1 MMPGG
6 MAHPF
11 GMPGMGHPHEGDEE
25 MAELMQSDME
35 LEHQTMHLAHR
46 LRGAKTDQAETLKTE
61 LSEVISKH
69 FDVRQQKRELQI
81 KRMEESLEKL
91 RETVKKRAE
100 AREEIV
106 KKRLGELV
114 GEQGELDF

>member
-1 MMPGG
+1 MT
-6 MAHPF
+6 
-11 GMPGMGHPHEGDEE
+11 
-25 MAELMQSDME
+25 ELTQSDME
-35 LEHQTMHLAHR
+35 LEHRTMQLAHR
-46 LRGAKTDQAETLKTE
+46 IRGAKSEQAEELKTE

-91 RETVKKRAE
+91 RETVKKRAD

-114 GEQGELDF
+114 GEQGELGF